1 MTEDESNELPTTLDE
16 LCDYIIKYAD
26 DIYVR
31 ENINGKWGSYAL
43 SEIPAMLAL
52 KHTIGWIKE
61 GVVPHR
67 IIRSNCN
74 KLQRL
79 RRKTDLIL

>member
-1 MTEDESNELPTTLDE
+1 MEEDIPKSWDE

-31 ENINGKWGSYAL
+31 ENIKGKWGSFAL
-43 SEIPAMLAL
+43 SEIPTMLAL
-52 KHTIGWIKE
+52 KHAIGWIKK

-67 IIRSNCN
+67 IIREE
-74 KLQRL
+74 
-79 RRKTDLIL
+79 